1 MGLIDKIL
9 DTGYNSTSVDR
20 QSQQAYD
27 AFLKRYPELM
37 DQFQQQ
43 MTPQALAELETTKA
57 TTPGYNDLALSE
69 LERTAPAV
77 ARIQGQ
83 MDAGQAAN
91 DLANLKQYGAPLGEA
106 LRTSDSAANPEYYK
120 TLTGLGDKYQQLL
133 AEASPTLSGGQRAEI
148 ERGTARLNPTGAE
161 NSAMS
166 TAEKAM
172 DFGNAHQANVQNFAN
187 IINSVSNALPALRTG
202 LMPTD
207 LALGRSSRSAPTNSA
222 VTTAVKPDDKAFN
235 VGGNAWSQMLGVATN
250 NENLRAG
257 KFKSWGDAI
266 EQDSRTI
273 SNLGSAV
280 GSFGV

>member
-1 MGLIDKIL
+1 MGLIDKIF
-9 DTGYNSTSVDR
+9 DTGFHGTSVDQ

-27 AFLKRYPELM
+27 AFLKRYPDLM
-37 DQFQQQ
+37 QNFQQQ
-43 MTPQALAELETTKA
+43 MTPQALAELETAKA

-69 LERTAPAV
+69 LDRTAPMV
-77 ARIQGQ
+77 AQVQGKL
-83 MDAGQAAN
+83 DAGQAAS
-91 DLANLKQYGAPLGEA
+91 DLANLRQYGAPLGEA

-148 ERGTARLNPTGAE
+148 ERGTARLNPGGAE

-187 IINSVSNALPALRTG
+187 VINSVSNALPALRTG

-207 LALGRSSRSAPTNSA
+207 LALGRSSRSAPTSSA
-222 VTTAVKPDDKAFN
+222 VTPIVKPDDKAFN
-235 VGGNAWSQMLGVATN
+235 TGGNLWSQMLGTATN

-273 SNLGSAV
+273 SNIGSAV

>member
-9 DTGYNSTSVDR
+9 DTGYHSTSVDR

-27 AFLKRYPELM
+27 AFAKRYPELM
-37 DQFQQQ
+37 QQFQQQ
-43 MTPQALAELETTKA
+43 MTPQALAELETAKA
-57 TTPGYNDLALSE
+57 VTPGYNDLALGE
-69 LERTAPAV
+69 LDRTAPMV
-77 ARIQGQ
+77 SQVQGKL
-83 MDAGQAAN
+83 DAGQAAN
-91 DLANLKQYGAPLGEA
+91 DLANLKQFGAPMGEA

-120 TLTGLGDKYQQLL
+120 TLAGLGDKYQQLL
-133 AEASPTLSGGQRAEI
+133 GEASPNLSGGQRAEI
-148 ERGTARLNPTGAE
+148 ERGTARLNAGGAD

-172 DFGNAHQANVQNFAN
+172 DFGDAHQKNVQNFAN
-187 IINSVSNALPALRTG
+187 IVNSVSNALPALRTG

-207 LALGRSSRSAPTNSA
+207 LALGRSSRSAPTQSA
-222 VTTAVKPDDKAFN
+222 VAPITKGDDKAFN

-273 SNLGSAV
+273 ANIGSAV
-280 GSFGV
+280 GSMGG